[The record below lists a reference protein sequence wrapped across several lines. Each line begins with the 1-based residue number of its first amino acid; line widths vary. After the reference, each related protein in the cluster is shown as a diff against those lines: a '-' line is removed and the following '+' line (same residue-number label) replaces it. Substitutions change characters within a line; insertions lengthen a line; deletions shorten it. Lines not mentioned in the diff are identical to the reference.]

1 MTFIQTNKIDTSKG
15 FSSITIGL
23 ASPESTLQK
32 SYGEILKPE
41 TINYRSYKPE
51 KDGLFCE
58 KIFGPVKDYECH
70 CGKYKG
76 IRYRGIICDRC
87 GVEVTRKKVRRERMG
102 HITLAVPVVHIWY
115 LRSIPS
121 KLSYLA
127 GISTKNL
134 ERVVYYEEF
143 LVIDP
148 GKSDKEQ
155 FEMIDE
161 PEYLELEKLYGFDA
175 VSEEERDNE
184 DFFYATMGGEA
195 LKEMLARMNLVELRR
210 ELEDVLKNSKS
221 KQKRQD
227 ALKRLKVVKSFLV
240 DLSTVKKIN
249 KPEWMVV
256 SILPVIPPELR
267 PLVPLDGG
275 RFAAS
280 DLNDL
285 YRRIIIRN
293 NRLKQLMEIKAPD
306 VILRNEKRMLQ
317 ESVDALFDNSR
328 RKTAIRSGTRRPLKS
343 ISDMI
348 RGKTGRFRQNL
359 LGKRVDYSGRSVIV
373 VGPELS
379 LHECG
384 LPKDMGLELFKPH
397 MISELI
403 ARGYAQTPRSAKL
416 LIEDKDPIVYKVLE
430 YVVQDHPVLLNRAPT
445 LHRLGV
451 QAFQPVLVD
460 GKALRIHPLVCA
472 AFNADFDGDQMA
484 VHVPL
489 SLAAQMEARMLMLSS
504 HNILHPANGKPLAL
518 PSQDMVL
525 GAYYLTRKR
534 SGAKGEGK
542 SFSSFEEVMLA
553 NENKSVDTNTI
564 INVRHR
570 GVWYKDT
577 TVGRVI
583 VNNILPEEMGY
594 IDDLIDKKR
603 LSKLVNETYLI
614 AGNKKT
620 VIFLDK
626 LKNLGFDAAT
636 KAGLSIAISDI
647 LIPNKKHKIIAAAQ
661 KEVDDIQDKFK
672 RHVLTDG
679 ERYNKVIDIWT
690 HATSNVAATMMNGME
705 SSDQGFNPVYMMAD
719 SGARGSQDQIKQLAG
734 MRGLMAKPK
743 KSMTGGKGEIIE
755 SPITSNFKEGLSVQE
770 YFISTHGARK
780 GLADTALKTADAGY
794 LTRRLVDVAQD
805 VVISETD
812 CGTINGI
819 LADDLKEGE
828 DIIEPLSERIL
839 GRTILEDFIEDGK
852 VLIKAGTMIRDD
864 EGTMISDSNIE
875 SIQIRSVLTCESLRG
890 VCAKCYGWNPSNH
903 KLVDLGTAVGIQA
916 AQSIGEPGTQ
926 LTLRTFHI
934 GGTAT
939 RIIEQSEMQTRRAG
953 VIKYSDNLESADA
966 KDESGILV
974 TRCMVRHSKISI
986 IDKDGQKTTEYNV
999 PYGAN
1004 LNVEDGE
1011 KVEAGTILFQ
1021 WDPYTDVILARQ
1033 TGLVELKDF
1042 IENETYQV
1050 EAVEGGKK
1058 QMVIVESKDRNLS
1071 PHVEIID
1078 KKGTILA
1085 GGTILP
1091 VSANLVV
1098 RRGDKVVRGQ
1108 TLVKIPRA
1116 IGKTRDITGG
1126 LPRVTELFEARK
1138 PSDPAVVSEIDG
1150 IVKFGETKRGVRKI
1164 LVEGVDETV
1173 RKYSIPYGKHVV
1185 VHEGDKITAGT
1196 SLCEGSIS
1204 PADILS
1210 ILGPKKVRE
1219 YLVNEI
1225 QEVYRLQGVKI
1236 DDKHIEVI
1244 VRQMMQKVSIDE
1256 VGDSQYLPQDRINR
1270 ANFFETNEKL
1280 QSMVVITD
1288 SGDSELEEEILVE
1301 KQEYLEINKALKADG
1316 KKSAKSRKSK
1326 PATFNPLLMGI
1337 TQASLNTESFI
1348 SAASFQETTRVLTDA
1363 STSGKTDYLR
1373 GLKEN
1378 VAVGRLIPAGSGSP
1392 HLKNILVSD
1401 PELASNEEET
1411 PAEKKSEKEV
1421 V

>member
-1 MTFIQTNKIDTSKG
+1 MQTNKLDTSKG

-23 ASPESTLQK
+23 ASPESVLQK

-102 HITLAVPVVHIWY
+102 HITLAVPVVHVWY
-115 LRSIPS
+115 LRAIPS

-134 ERVVYYEEF
+134 EKVVYYEQF
-143 LVIDP
+143 LIIDP
-148 GKSDKEQ
+148 GKSGKEQ

-161 PEYLELEKLYGFDA
+161 PEFLELEQLYGFDA

-195 LKEMLARMNLVELRR
+195 LKEMLSRMNLVELRR
-210 ELEDVLKNSKS
+210 EMEDVLKTSKS
-221 KQKRQD
+221 KQKREE

-240 DLSTVKKIN
+240 DMNTTKKIN

-256 SILPVIPPELR
+256 PILPVIPPELR

-293 NRLKQLMEIKAPD
+293 NRLKRLMEIKAPD

-373 VGPELS
+373 VGPELE

-384 LPKDMGLELFKPH
+384 LPKDMALELFKPH
-397 MISELI
+397 MINALI

-430 YVVQDHPVLLNRAPT
+430 YVVHDHPVLLNRAPT

-460 GKALRIHPLVCA
+460 GKAIRIHPLVCA

-489 SLAAQMEARMLMLSS
+489 SLAAQMEARVLMLSS

-525 GAYYLTRKR
+525 GTYYLTRR
-534 SGAKGEGK
+534 RTGCKGEGK
-542 SFSSFEEVMLA
+542 SFGSFNEVLMA
-553 NENKSVDTNTI
+553 YENKAVDVNAI
-564 INVRHR
+564 INVRHN
-570 GVWYKDT
+570 GEWQKDT

-583 VNNILPEEMGY
+583 INAIIPEEMGY
-594 IDDLIDKKR
+594 VDKIIDKKL
-603 LSKLVNETYLI
+603 LSKLVNEIYLV

-626 LKNLGFDAAT
+626 LKTIGFNAAT
-636 KAGLSIAISDI
+636 KAGISIAISDI
-647 LIPNKKHKIIAAAQ
+647 LIPDAKDEIIDAAQ
-661 KEVDDIQDKFK
+661 KKVDAIQDKFK
-672 RHVLTDG
+672 RHILTDG
-679 ERYNKVIDIWT
+679 ERYNKIIDIWT
-690 HATSNVAATMMNGME
+690 HATNDVAGSMMDSMK
-705 SSDQGFNPVYMMAD
+705 SDDQGFNPVYMMAD

-805 VVISETD
+805 VVISEID

-828 DIIEPLSERIL
+828 DIIEPLSERVL
-839 GRTILEDFIEDGK
+839 GRTLLEDFIEDGK
-852 VLIKAGTMIRDD
+852 VVIKAGTMVRD
-864 EGTMISDSNIE
+864 EEANSIADSNIE
-875 SIQIRSVLTCESLRG
+875 SLHIRSVLTCESLRG
-890 VCAKCYGWNPSNH
+890 VCARCYGWNPSNH

-939 RIIEQSEMQTRRAG
+939 RIIEQSEMQTKRPG
-953 VIKYSDNLESADA
+953 TIKYSENLDVADA
-966 KDESGILV
+966 KDESGVLV
-974 TRCMVRHSKISI
+974 NRCMVRHAKIAI
-986 IDKDGQKTTEYNV
+986 TDKDGRVMAEYNV

-1004 LNVEDGE
+1004 MNVGDGE
-1011 KVEAGTILFQ
+1011 KVPAGTSLFQ

-1033 TGLVELKDF
+1033 TGIVELKDF

-1050 EAVEGGKK
+1050 ESVEGGKK
-1058 QMVIVESKDRNLS
+1058 QMVIVEAKDRNMS
-1071 PHVEIID
+1071 PHIEIMD
-1078 KKGTILA
+1078 KHGTVLA

-1091 VSANLVV
+1091 VTANLVV
-1098 RRGDKVVRGQ
+1098 RNGDKVVRGQ

-1150 IVKFGETKRGVRKI
+1150 LVKFGETKRGIRKI
-1164 LVEGVDETV
+1164 IVEGVDGVE

-1185 VHEGDKITAGT
+1185 VHE
-1196 SLCEGSIS
+1196 
-1204 PADILS
+1204 
-1210 ILGPKKVRE
+1210 
-1219 YLVNEI
+1219 
-1225 QEVYRLQGVKI
+1225 
-1236 DDKHIEVI
+1236 
-1244 VRQMMQKVSIDE
+1244 
-1256 VGDSQYLPQDRINR
+1256 
-1270 ANFFETNEKL
+1270 
-1280 QSMVVITD
+1280 
-1288 SGDSELEEEILVE
+1288 
-1301 KQEYLEINKALKADG
+1301 
-1316 KKSAKSRKSK
+1316 
-1326 PATFNPLLMGI
+1326 
-1337 TQASLNTESFI
+1337 
-1348 SAASFQETTRVLTDA
+1348 
-1363 STSGKTDYLR
+1363 
-1373 GLKEN
+1373 
-1378 VAVGRLIPAGSGSP
+1378 
-1392 HLKNILVSD
+1392 
-1401 PELASNEEET
+1401 
-1411 PAEKKSEKEV
+1411 
-1421 V
+1421 